1 MIMKKLLVLSCVLTS
16 FLSGAQKNT
25 FDIITYNAPVGWT
38 PEIKDFAASYTKTNN
53 KTKGWCRITIYKSI
67 KSSGDAAVD
76 YASEWNSLMV
86 KNNWGQSTPPTPDTE
101 IEDGWTSNSGVSP
114 FTFENKD
121 AYSLLTTI
129 SGYGV
134 EISIVVLMN
143 TQEFMKDVEKMLG
156 SLQLKKPENQI
167 VFDPVQATKLQEAPS
182 TLVVSANH
190 GISIST
196 TTFDDGWV
204 AQPFADWVRVTKN
217 QTTVLLHF
225 AVQITDELRN
235 TNDIEAT
242 LFDQFIMPRYN
253 VANIRKNQND
263 SYCYFCI
270 YFFEADAVEK
280 ATGKRVHLGF
290 RIITTNGISRCIEII
305 SPSATVFQQE
315 FTDQKKLE
323 AMLNYNK
330 FAVASADLIGQW
342 DVSSGSQVDM
352 YNTVTGSYAG
362 MNFSSSATSF
372 TFNADGT
379 YSSRHSGAFG
389 MVSNTKF
396 YDQKYNGNYTVTNWD
411 ITATKQFEGK
421 TKVFWAQF
429 EAVRGGRVLNLT
441 EKEATA
447 MNYNL
452 VKTKIKKLKHFLEV
466 KDFTLRG

>member
-1 MIMKKLLVLSCVLTS
+1 MKKTSLLFVIAIISQTALCQT
-16 FLSGAQKNT
+16 QT
-25 FDIITYNAPVGWT
+25 FDLATYTPPLGWT
-38 PEIKDFAASYTKTNN
+38 NEIKDFAASYTKTNN
-53 KTKGWCRITIYKSI
+53 KTKSWCRITIYKSI
-67 KSSGDAAVD
+67 KSSGDPAVD
-76 YASEWNSLMV
+76 YASEWNALMV
-86 KNNWGQSTPPTPDTE
+86 KNKWGSPTPPSPETE
-101 IEDGWTSNSGVSP
+101 TEDGWTSNSGFSV
-114 FTFENKD
+114 FAFENKD
-121 AYSLLTTI
+121 AYSLLSTI

-134 EISIVVLMN
+134 ELSIVVLMN
-143 TQEFMKDVEKMLG
+143 SQEYSQEVEKMLG
-156 SLQLKKPENQI
+156 SLSLTKPEGQPIANNNETKI
-167 VFDPVQATKLQEAPS
+167 VEQSVAHIPITNSAPGS
-182 TLVVSANH
+182 H

-441 EKEATA
+441 QKEATA
-447 MNYNL
+447 MNYHL
-452 VKTKIKKLKHFLEV
+452 VKTK
-466 KDFTLRG
+466 